1 MVSERSR
8 PLPWLPLLCSVAMVV
23 LTACGSSGAE
33 ATPTLGFEAIS
44 TYAAQTFEAN
54 MATEASVASPTPVPP
69 PTMLPSP
76 FPTFA
81 LPANVPTLAF
91 ATSPPL
97 PSGGSACD
105 DAEFIADATIP
116 DNTHLDPGQKFT
128 KTWIVQNTGTCP
140 WSTTYKVVHVDGLAM
155 AGEDAYVPLQVP
167 VGQQVQLS
175 IAMEAP
181 TSPGDYYGRW
191 QLQNANAVPFGSIL
205 TVVIKV
211 DSLTT
216 ETP

>member
-1 MVSERSR
+1 VLTEPRQ
-8 PLPWLPLLCSVAMVV
+8 PTHLLLFVCAFA
-23 LTACGSSGAE
+23 LLTATACGSSGSE
-33 ATPTLGFEAIS
+33 ATPTLGLEAIS

-54 MATEASVASPTPVPP
+54 AATDAALSSPTPAASPTE
-69 PTMLPSP
+69 LPSP

-81 LPANVPTLAF
+81 AAAPLPTLAF

-97 PSGGSACD
+97 ASGGSSCD
-105 DAEFIADATIP
+105 NAAFIADATIP
-116 DNTHLDPGQKFT
+116 DNTHLNPGQKFT
-128 KTWIVQNTGTCP
+128 KSWIVQNTGTCP
-140 WSTTYKVVHVDGLAM
+140 WSTTYKLVHVDGLAM
-155 AGEDAYVPLQVP
+155 GGDETFVPLQVP

-175 IAMEAP
+175 VDMQAP

-191 QLQNANAVPFGSIL
+191 QLQNANDAAFGSIL

-211 DSLTT
+211 DALNT